1 MEKYNYK
8 IIYAIVK
15 EDILKG
21 VYPTG
26 TLMPTELTLVKS
38 IMCHVLRY
46 QKFIINYK

>member
-1 MEKYNYK
+1 MIVYTLYFNAMEKYNYK

-26 TLMPTELTLVKS
+26 TLMPTELTLAEK
-38 IMCHVLRY
+38 
-46 QKFIINYK
+46 